1 MTMPALITEKEAA
14 ALLRISRNK
23 VKHHLPRIRLSAHGV
38 RYDVADVRALI
49 ENKKENTP
57 WTH

>member
-38 RYDVADVRALI
+38 RYDMADVRALI
-49 ENKKENTP
+49 DSKKETNQ

>member
-1 MTMPALITEKEAA
+1 MTAPQLITEKEAA
-14 ALLRISRNK
+14 ALLRISRSK

-49 ENKKENTP
+49 DSKKENTT
-57 WTH
+57 WTP

>member
-1 MTMPALITEKEAA
+1 MTMPSLITEKEAA

-49 ENKKENTP
+49 DSKKENQT

>member
-38 RYDVADVRALI
+38 RYDLADVRALI
-49 ENKKENTP
+49 ESKKETHT

>member
-1 MTMPALITEKEAA
+1 MTAPTLITEKEAA

-38 RYDVADVRALI
+38 RYDVADIRALI
-49 ENKKENTP
+49 DSKKEQNP